1 MKKNVQWLVIFVFA
15 LLLLTGCKGSEQ
27 ETQKKNGESE
37 DVSSKVEAFLK
48 KETNQ
53 SSETTQLLT
62 ETDASETADMQSTE
76 SMTETEVTAWDELQG
91 KMHENDCYIAMAFL
105 GYISYEA
112 DEVKIRQYASQEACV
127 QYDFPEKADLVD
139 CGGEEVYAIVPCAGM
154 SVSVYRVEMSEMG
167 EYDDKLETS
176 LYEGKKGE
184 PILLRCNVSEIFP
197 DVLLIVS
204 DGRTMHLFRP
214 MISLR
219 DGHLAAE
226 EGCYDFSVYEPLP
239 DDGGEI
245 GPFDGQNGDIAYEI
259 LNEVPEVREA
269 IANGM
274 QIMDTCEMEEIDG
287 RPCRVFVLGTNHDG
301 QFVREQYY
309 AVSDNLVYVY
319 DVIDD
324 CWLIQD
330 RN

>member
-53 SSETTQLLT
+53 SSEATQLLT

-91 KMHENDCYIAMAFL
+91 KMHENDCNIAMAFL

-139 CGGEEVYAIVPCAGM
+139 CGGEEVYASCRAPECLSLSIAWKCQRWESTM
-154 SVSVYRVEMSEMG
+154 
-167 EYDDKLETS
+167 TS
-176 LYEGKKGE
+176 WRHRFMKGKKGN
-184 PILLRCNVSEIFP
+184 RFFF
-197 DVLLIVS
+197 DA
-204 DGRTMHLFRP
+204 M
-214 MISLR
+214 
-219 DGHLAAE
+219 
-226 EGCYDFSVYEPLP
+226 SVR
-239 DDGGEI
+239 
-245 GPFDGQNGDIAYEI
+245 FFQ
-259 LNEVPEVREA
+259 
-269 IANGM
+269 M
-274 QIMDTCEMEEIDG
+274 C
-287 RPCRVFVLGTNHDG
+287 C
-301 QFVREQYY
+301 
-309 AVSDNLVYVY
+309 
-319 DVIDD
+319 
-324 CWLIQD
+324 
-330 RN
+330 

>member
-27 ETQKKNGESE
+27 EMQKKNGESE

-91 KMHENDCYIAMAFL
+91 KMHENDCHIAMAFL

-139 CGGEEVYAIVPCAGM
+139 CGGEEVYAIVPRAGM

-184 PILLRCNVSEIFP
+184 SILLRCK
-197 DVLLIVS
+197 
-204 DGRTMHLFRP
+204 
-214 MISLR
+214 
-219 DGHLAAE
+219 
-226 EGCYDFSVYEPLP
+226 SVR
-239 DDGGEI
+239 
-245 GPFDGQNGDIAYEI
+245 FFQ
-259 LNEVPEVREA
+259 
-269 IANGM
+269 M
-274 QIMDTCEMEEIDG
+274 C
-287 RPCRVFVLGTNHDG
+287 C
-301 QFVREQYY
+301 
-309 AVSDNLVYVY
+309 
-319 DVIDD
+319 
-324 CWLIQD
+324 
-330 RN
+330 

>member
-1 MKKNVQWLVIFVFA
+1 MKKNVQWLVIFVFS

-27 ETQKKNGESE
+27 ETQKKNRESE

-62 ETDASETADMQSTE
+62 ETDASETVDMQSTE

-91 KMHENDCYIAMAFL
+91 KMHENDCNIAMAFL

-139 CGGEEVYAIVPCAGM
+139 CGGEEVYAIVPRAGM

-184 PILLRCNVSEIFP
+184 PILLRCNVSE
-197 DVLLIVS
+197 
-204 DGRTMHLFRP
+204 

-287 RPCRVFVLGTNHDG
+287 RPCRIFVLGTNHDG

-324 CWLIQD
+324 CWLIPD

>member
-91 KMHENDCYIAMAFL
+91 KMHENDCHIAMAFL

-139 CGGEEVYAIVPCAGM
+139 CGGEEVYAIVPREGM
-154 SVSVYRVEMSEMG
+154 SVSVYRVEM
-167 EYDDKLETS
+167 
-176 LYEGKKGE
+176 
-184 PILLRCNVSEIFP
+184 
-197 DVLLIVS
+197 S

-287 RPCRVFVLGTNHDG
+287 RPSVCPGAVLCRV
-301 QFVREQYY
+301 R
-309 AVSDNLVYVY
+309 
-319 DVIDD
+319 
-324 CWLIQD
+324 
-330 RN
+330 

>member
-53 SSETTQLLT
+53 SSEATQLLT

-91 KMHENDCYIAMAFL
+91 KMHENDCNIAMAFL

-139 CGGEEVYAIVPCAGM
+139 CGGEEVYAIVPRAGM
-154 SVSVYRVEMSEMG
+154 SVSVYRVEMSEMSSTV
-167 EYDDKLETS
+167 ETS
-176 LYEGKKGE
+176 
-184 PILLRCNVSEIFP
+184 
-197 DVLLIVS
+197 
-204 DGRTMHLFRP
+204 
-214 MISLR
+214 
-219 DGHLAAE
+219 
-226 EGCYDFSVYEPLP
+226 
-239 DDGGEI
+239 
-245 GPFDGQNGDIAYEI
+245 
-259 LNEVPEVREA
+259 
-269 IANGM
+269 
-274 QIMDTCEMEEIDG
+274 
-287 RPCRVFVLGTNHDG
+287 
-301 QFVREQYY
+301 
-309 AVSDNLVYVY
+309 
-319 DVIDD
+319 
-324 CWLIQD
+324 
-330 RN
+330 

>member
-91 KMHENDCYIAMAFL
+91 KMHENDCNIAMAFL

-139 CGGEEVYAIVPCAGM
+139 CGGEEVYAIVPRAGM
-154 SVSVYRVEMSEMG
+154 SVSVYRVEMSEMQS
-167 EYDDKLETS
+167 ESSISALIIS
-176 LYEGKKGE
+176 ANSSP
-184 PILLRCNVSEIFP
+184 PIRKAKSLLRIHFKSR
-197 DVLLIVS
+197 S
-204 DGRTMHLFRP
+204 ATAFRSLSP
-214 MISLR
+214 IS
-219 DGHLAAE
+219 
-226 EGCYDFSVYEPLP
+226 CP
-239 DDGGEI
+239 
-245 GPFDGQNGDIAYEI
+245 
-259 LNEVPEVREA
+259 
-269 IANGM
+269 
-274 QIMDTCEMEEIDG
+274 
-287 RPCRVFVLGTNHDG
+287 
-301 QFVREQYY
+301 
-309 AVSDNLVYVY
+309 
-319 DVIDD
+319 
-324 CWLIQD
+324 
-330 RN
+330 

>member
-1 MKKNVQWLVIFVFA
+1 M
-15 LLLLTGCKGSEQ
+15 
-27 ETQKKNGESE
+27 
-37 DVSSKVEAFLK
+37 
-48 KETNQ
+48 
-53 SSETTQLLT
+53 
-62 ETDASETADMQSTE
+62 
-76 SMTETEVTAWDELQG
+76 
-91 KMHENDCYIAMAFL
+91 
-105 GYISYEA
+105 
-112 DEVKIRQYASQEACV
+112 KIRQYASQEACV

-139 CGGEEVYAIVPCAGM
+139 CGGEEVYAIVPRAGM

-324 CWLIQD
+324 CWLIPD